1 MSTNLAQLRRIIMR
15 QPVKNPAAG
24 EAPYKVLVFEPD
36 DLGQD
41 TQATFNFS
49 PRKMTRSSQLGTTE
63 TPIPGTFDSLT
74 ATITFLADNWSKF
87 GKALRNWNPATFS
100 GATDA
105 NGNIIIGGDTDFCAA
120 NEYVDVIIQGVC
132 DDGSSTEVEFTR
144 CLPSLD
150 SDVELSGSDALE
162 VELALNPVAYN
173 PTTHKSDG
181 FPEYTIRM
189 GDYDLATKMRLNVTT
204 GEYIPATP
212 GTGPTEPTAS
222 SENA

>member
-1 MSTNLAQLRRIIMR
+1 MSTNLSQLRRIIFR
-15 QPVKNPAAG
+15 QPVKNPAEG

-74 ATITFLADNWSKF
+74 ASITFLADNWSKF
-87 GKALRNWNPATFS
+87 GKALRMWNPATFA

-105 NGNIIIGGDTDFCAA
+105 NGNIIVGGDTDFCAA
-120 NEYVDVIIQGVC
+120 NEYVDVIVQGIC

-150 SDVELSGSDALE
+150 SDIELSGSDALE

-173 PTTHKSDG
+173 PSTHKDDG
-181 FPEYTIRM
+181 FPAYTIRM

-204 GEYIPATP
+204 GEYVPATATTTP
-212 GTGPTEPTAS
+212 ETPE
-222 SENA
+222 ENA

>member
-1 MSTNLAQLRRIIMR
+1 MSTNLSQLRRIVIR
-15 QPVKNPAAG
+15 QPIKGAAEG
-24 EAPYKVLVFEPD
+24 QPQYKMLIFEPD

-87 GKALRNWNPATFS
+87 GKALRNWNPATFA

-120 NEYVDVIIQGVC
+120 NEYVDVVIQGAC

-173 PTTHKSDG
+173 STTHANDG
-181 FPEYTIRM
+181 LPAYTIRM
-189 GDYDLATKMRLNVTT
+189 GDYDLATQMRLNVTT
-204 GEYIPATP
+204 GEYVPVTP
-212 GTGPTEPTAS
+212 TTTPETST
-222 SENA
+222 ENA